1 MNIITV
7 TTNTAS
13 GGDSTS
19 LNANQTS
26 DGWSF
31 KVNDSCGI
39 EYTLPADILPELPDE
54 AGLMKFIDS
63 IRMDVEPSFKGLVFG
78 FLEMNYPKGNKRTE
92 AQLQEASNFLEIE
105 SNDFPQI
112 AEKYKIRIKEW
123 LSA

>member
-1 MNIITV
+1 
-7 TTNTAS
+7 
-13 GGDSTS
+13 
-19 LNANQTS
+19 
-26 DGWSF
+26 
-31 KVNDSCGI
+31 
-39 EYTLPADILPELPDE
+39 
-54 AGLMKFIDS
+54 MKFIDS

>member
-13 GGDSTS
+13 GGDFTS

-26 DGWSF
+26 EGWSF
-31 KVNDSCGI
+31 EINDSCGI

-63 IRMDVEPSFKGLVFG
+63 IRMDGEPTFKGLVFG
-78 FLEMNYPKGNKRTE
+78 FLEMNYPKGNDMTE
-92 AQLQEASNFLEIE
+92 VQLQEASNFLEIE
-105 SNDFPQI
+105 SNNSPKSQ
-112 AEKYKIRIKEW
+112 RNIK
-123 LSA
+123 ST